1 MYGYE
6 SNVIARGDENG
17 WVNNLRE
24 VKFIALMQ
32 TVNDVYHVVNPVPPT
47 YTWRNTVYGVCNC
60 KNTCIKMKTA

>member
-6 SNVIARGDENG
+6 SNVIAHSDENG
-17 WVNNLRE
+17 RVHNLRE

-47 YTWRNTVYGVCNC
+47 YT
-60 KNTCIKMKTA
+60 